1 MVANSNEN
9 VARLVQEYLKRSP
22 GEAKEVRVVAEDV
35 RLGDSADEWWWVPV
49 LFNQDPYKRYF
60 FYELFSDIEEQL
72 EEKEHLNVLLIPRG

>member
-1 MVANSNEN
+1 MVANSKEH
-9 VARLVQEYLKRSP
+9 VAQLVQDYLQRSP

-35 RLGDSADEWWWVPV
+35 RLGDDQWWWVPV

-60 FYELFSDIEEQL
+60 FYELFSEIEEQL